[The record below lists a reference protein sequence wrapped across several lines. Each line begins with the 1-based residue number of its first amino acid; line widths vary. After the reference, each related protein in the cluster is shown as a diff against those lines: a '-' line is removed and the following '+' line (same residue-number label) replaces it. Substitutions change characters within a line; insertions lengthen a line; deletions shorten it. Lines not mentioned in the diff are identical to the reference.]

1 MFGIVCVLLLATGP
15 FIGPCLV
22 EMVLEY
28 HDRRRI
34 SRRLRV
40 LDKRITATG
49 SDIDHLT
56 AQIREVS
63 HP

>member
-15 FIGPCLV
+15 FIGPLLV

-40 LDKRITATG
+40 LDRRITATG
-49 SDIDHLT
+49 RDIDRLA
-56 AQIREVS
+56 AQIREVTR
-63 HP
+63 